1 MPNSPLNAERQRL
14 EDQREGKADWR
25 LWGPYLAER
34 AWGTVRED
42 YSADGEA
49 WAYFPHDHAR
59 SRAYRWSE
67 DGLGGISD
75 EQQYLCI
82 ALALWNGQ
90 DPFLKERAFGLTNAE
105 GNRGED
111 VKEAYFYLDATP
123 SHSWLRYLYRYPQ
136 QAFPYQQ
143 LIDENA
149 RRGRDVPP
157 FGLVEAGA
165 FTENRF
171 WDVEVRYAKASPTQV
186 HARILV
192 TNRGPD
198 PAELHLLPTC
208 WFRNTW
214 SWGQPHYDLWGD
226 AAEARARAEARQLG
240 SDPERPVIRAIEPP
254 TGVDWALQTEHPCLG
269 TQFIYGRG
277 DRSPA
282 ERHHGPN
289 AGAEAGSAT
298 DQGGDQA
305 RDQAQHEH
313 PLPSPELLFTENESD
328 NRRIW
333 GSENAGPYVKDG
345 FHRYLIDADA
355 SAVNPAQSGTKAA
368 ACYRLQVAPGAT
380 QSLELVLAA
389 EPLAAPFAASD
400 GVFNTRATE
409 ADAFYQHL
417 LPEAE
422 GADTQILRQTLA
434 GMIWTKQFYHYDVAR
449 WLDGDK
455 IPPPPERRGG
465 RNQHWRHVRA
475 RDVLSM
481 PDAWEYPWFAAWDL
495 AYHCVALA
503 LIDVDFAKDQI
514 ELMLSDRY
522 MHPNGQIPA
531 YEWDFDDVNP
541 PVLAMAAIKVFRAER
556 IQRGVG
562 DHGYLKR
569 VFHKL
574 LLNLAWWI
582 NRKDA
587 EGNNLFEGGFL
598 GLDNISVYDRSRAL
612 PPGYRLKQADATGW
626 MAHFALKMTLIALEL
641 CVEDPQYE
649 DIAIHCYKQFLS
661 IAEAVAGSEETGTP
675 SLWDMDRGFFM
686 DLLETPEA
694 AHRIPVYSWVGLIPV
709 FAVEIVNR
717 RMLNHAPRF
726 ERLLKEHKG
735 GLFRGSYVCA
745 CPDWENERGERLLSL
760 VDHSMLP
767 RILKR
772 LLDEEQF
779 LSPFGVRSLSRAHAN
794 DQDLGFIPGIG
805 NALIEYVPGESTS
818 PMFGG
823 NSNWRGPV
831 WLPTNY
837 SLVSSLERFHR
848 FLGDEFTVAVPCLGG
863 KRLNLKE
870 IASLIADRLSN
881 LYRHSNGNQAPPAL
895 HRHRPADDDPL
906 WHDLLAFH
914 EYFHAET
921 GAGLGAAHQTG
932 WTGLLANLVMRH
944 YQRDIRPWSGLDSGE
959 TPSLIDEIA

>member
-1 MPNSPLNAERQRL
+1 MPKSPLNVERQRL
-14 EDQREGKADWR
+14 EDQRQGKADWR

-49 WAYFPHDHAR
+49 WDYFPHDHAR

-67 DGLGGISD
+67 DGLGGLCD
-75 EQQYLCI
+75 EQQYLCL

-90 DPFLKERAFGLTNAE
+90 DPFLKERTFGLTNAE

-136 QAFPYQQ
+136 RAFPYQS

-149 RRGRDVPP
+149 RRGRDAPP
-157 FGLVEAGA
+157 FGLIEAGA

-171 WDVEVRYAKASPTQV
+171 WDLEVCYAKASPTQI
-186 HARILV
+186 HARISA
-192 TNRGPD
+192 TNQGPE
-198 PAELHLLPTC
+198 PAELDVLPTC

-214 SWGQPHYDLWGD
+214 SWGQPHADLWGD
-226 AAEARARAEARQLG
+226 AAEARARAEAQHLDT
-240 SDPERPVIRAIEPP
+240 DPQRPVIRAIEPP
-254 TGVDWALQTEHPCLG
+254 SGADWALQSEHPCLG
-269 TQFIYGRG
+269 TQFIYGRAA
-277 DRSPA
+277 DR
-282 ERHHGPN
+282 
-289 AGAEAGSAT
+289 
-298 DQGGDQA
+298 
-305 RDQAQHEH
+305 EH
-313 PLPSPELLFTENESD
+313 APELLFTENES
-328 NRRIW
+328 NAKRLW
-333 GSENAGPYVKDG
+333 SGENASPYVKDA
-345 FHRYLIDADA
+345 FHRFLVGGGA
-355 SAVNPAQSGTKAA
+355 SAVNPARTGTKAA
-368 ACYRLQVAPGAT
+368 ACYHLRVEPGST
-380 QSLELVLAA
+380 RTLELVLTA
-389 EPLAAPFAASD
+389 EPLDTPFADSD
-400 GVFNTRATE
+400 TLFRTGRAD
-409 ADAFYQHL
+409 ADAFYLHL

-422 GADTQILRQTLA
+422 EADAQILRQALA
-434 GMIWTKQFYHYDVAR
+434 GMIWSKQFYHYDVAR
-449 WLDGDK
+449 WLDGDT
-455 IPPPPERRGG
+455 IAPPTERRQG
-465 RNQHWRHVRA
+465 RNRHWRHVRA

-503 LIDVDFAKDQI
+503 LVDVDFAKEQV

-522 MHPNGQIPA
+522 MHPNGQVPA
-531 YEWDFDDVNP
+531 YEWDFGDVNP

-556 IQRGVG
+556 IQRGSG

-574 LLNLAWWI
+574 LLNFSWWI

-612 PPGYRLKQADATGW
+612 PAGYQLKQADATGW

-649 DIAIHCYKQFLS
+649 DIAIHCYKQFLA

-675 SLWDMDRGFFM
+675 SLWDMDQGFFM
-686 DLLETPEA
+686 DLLETPEG
-694 AHRIPVYSWVGLIPV
+694 AHRIPVYSWVGLIPL

-772 LLDEEQF
+772 LLDEAQF
-779 LSPFGVRSLSRAHAN
+779 LSAFGVRSLSRVHAK
-794 DQDLGFIPGIG
+794 DQNLGFIPGIG
-805 NALIEYVPGESTS
+805 NALIDYVPGESIS

-837 SLVSSLERFHR
+837 SLISSLERFHR

-863 KRLNLKE
+863 KRLNLNE

-881 LYRHSNGNQAPPAL
+881 LYRHRNGERVPAL
-895 HRHRPADDDPL
+895 SGHWPTDDDRH

-921 GAGLGAAHQTG
+921 GAGLGASHQTG

-944 YQRDIRPWSGLDSGE
+944 YQRDVRPWSGLDSGE

>member
-1 MPNSPLNAERQRL
+1 MPKRPLNAERQRL
-14 EDQREGKADWR
+14 EDQRQGKADWR

-49 WAYFPHDHAR
+49 WAYFPHEHAR
-59 SRAYRWSE
+59 SRAYRWNE
-67 DGLGGISD
+67 DGLGGLCD
-75 EQQYLCI
+75 EQQYLCL

-90 DPFLKERAFGLTNAE
+90 DPFLKERAFGLSNAE

-111 VKEAYFYLDATP
+111 VKEVYFYLDATP
-123 SHSWLRYLYRYPQ
+123 SHSWLRCLYRYPQ
-136 QAFPYQQ
+136 RAFPYQQ

-149 RRGRDVPP
+149 RLGRDAQP
-157 FGLVEAGA
+157 FGPVEAGA
-165 FTENRF
+165 FAENRF
-171 WDVEVRYAKASPTQV
+171 WDVEMRYAKASPTQV

-192 TNRGPD
+192 ANRGPE
-198 PAELHLLPTC
+198 PAELHVLPTC

-226 AAEARARAEARQLG
+226 AAEARARAEAGKLG
-240 SDPERPVIRAIEPP
+240 SDPKRPVMQAIAPP
-254 TGVDWALQTEHPCLG
+254 SGAEWALQTEHPCLG

-277 DRSPA
+277 P
-282 ERHHGPN
+282 
-289 AGAEAGSAT
+289 
-298 DQGGDQA
+298 QGGN
-305 RDQAQHEH
+305 
-313 PLPSPELLFTENESD
+313 LPEILFTENESD
-328 NRRIW
+328 DARIW
-333 GSENAGPYVKDG
+333 GSENASPYVKDA
-345 FHRYLIDADA
+345 FHRYLVDGDA
-355 SAVNPAQSGTKAA
+355 SAVNPACTGTKAA
-368 ACYRLQVAPGAT
+368 AGYRLQVEPGTT
-380 QSLELVLAA
+380 QTLELVLSA
-389 EPLAAPFAASD
+389 EPLNNPFVNSD
-400 GVFNTRATE
+400 SVFSARQAE

-422 GADTQILRQTLA
+422 GADTQILRQALA

-455 IPPPPERRGG
+455 VPPPAERRQG
-465 RNQHWRHVRA
+465 RNRHWRHLRA

-481 PDAWEYPWFAAWDL
+481 PDVWEYPWFAAWDL
-495 AYHCVALA
+495 AYHCAALA
-503 LIDVDFAKDQI
+503 LVDVDFAKDQV

-522 MHPNGQIPA
+522 MHPNGQVPA
-531 YEWDFDDVNP
+531 YEWDFGDDNP

-574 LLNLAWWI
+574 LLNFSWWI

-587 EGNNLFEGGFL
+587 DGNNLFEGGFL
-598 GLDNISVYDRSRAL
+598 GLDNISVYDRSRQL
-612 PPGYRLKQADATGW
+612 PEGYRLKQADATGW

-641 CVEDPQYE
+641 CVEDSEYE
-649 DIAIHCYKQFLS
+649 DIAIHCYKQFLA

-675 SLWDMDRGFFM
+675 SLWDMDQGFFM
-686 DLLETPEA
+686 DLLETPEG
-694 AHRIPVYSWVGLIPV
+694 AHRIPVYSWVGLIPL

-779 LSPFGVRSLSRAHAN
+779 LSPFGVRSLSRVHAK
-794 DQDLGFIPGIG
+794 DQHLGFLPGIG
-805 NALIEYVPGESTS
+805 EALIEYVPGESNS

-831 WLPTNY
+831 WMPTNY

-848 FLGDEFTVAVPCLGG
+848 FLGDDFTVAVPCLGG
-863 KRLNLKE
+863 ERLTLKE
-870 IASLIADRLSN
+870 IATLIADRLSN
-881 LYRHSNGNQAPPAL
+881 LYRHSNGDRAPAL
-895 HRHRPADDDPL
+895 RGHWPADEDPL

-932 WTGLLANLVMRH
+932 WTGLLANLLMRH
-944 YQRDIRPWSGLDSGE
+944 YQRDIQPWSGLDTGE